1 MITFKNVSKQY
12 ALRTIL
18 DDVSVEITP
27 GEFVCITGPSGAGK
41 STLINLLIGHTK
53 PTDGQIIIDD
63 VHIENMDFETRQLYR
78 RKVGIVFQD
87 YKLLPQKTVYENVAF
102 ALEACGDGPEVV
114 EQRVPKVLDLVGL
127 LPRQHQYPR
136 ELSGGEQQR
145 TAIARALV
153 HNPNLLIADEPTG
166 NLDKT
171 TAKSIVDLIL
181 EIHASGTTV
190 VFTTHNEQILKYINQ
205 RVLVLEKGKI
215 TMDTKKTAS

>member
-1 MITFKNVSKQY
+1 MISFKNVTKQFGTR
-12 ALRTIL
+12 AIL
-18 DDVSVEITP
+18 DNITLDIMP

-41 STLINLLIGHTK
+41 STLINLLIGHSK
-53 PTDGQIIIDD
+53 PSSGEIIIDD
-63 VHIENMDFETRQLYR
+63 VHIENMNFETRQLYR

-102 ALEACGDGPEVV
+102 ALEACGEHPDVV
-114 EQRVPKVLDLVGL
+114 ENRVPKVLDLVGL
-127 LPRQHQYPR
+127 LARQHQYPK

-181 EIHASGTTV
+181 NINASGTTV
-190 VFTTHNEQILKYINQ
+190 VFTTHNEQILKYINK
-205 RVLVLEKGKI
+205 RILVLEKGQI
-215 TMDTKKTAS
+215 TMDKEGK

>member
-1 MITFKNVSKQY
+1 MITFNNVTKQFGT
-12 ALRTIL
+12 RPIL
-18 DDVSVEITP
+18 DNITLDINP
-27 GEFVCITGPSGAGK
+27 GEFVCVTGPSGAGK
-41 STLINLLIGHTK
+41 STLINILIGHSK
-53 PTDGQIIIDD
+53 PTSGQIIIDG
-63 VHIENMDFETRQLYR
+63 VHIENMNFETRQLYR

-102 ALEACGDGPEVV
+102 ALEACGESQDTV
-114 EQRVPKVLDLVGL
+114 ESRVPKVLDMVGL
-127 LPRQHQYPR
+127 LPRQHQYPK

-181 EIHASGTTV
+181 SIHAKGTTV
-190 VFTTHNEQILKYINQ
+190 VFTTHNEQILKYINK
-205 RVLVLEKGKI
+205 RVIVLEQGKVTLDKI
-215 TMDTKKTAS
+215 VSV